1 MPISIIIATRNEER
15 NIENCLKS
23 ILAQTYPKEKL
34 EIIVV
39 DNNSTDRTKEISR
52 KYTDKI
58 FNRGPER
65 SSQKNFGVEKSEGEY
80 FIHLDADMTLGEN
93 VVKECVEKVQN
104 DGNIVALYIPEIIAG
119 DKFFSK
125 VRRFER
131 KFYDG
136 TVIDAVR
143 FIKKEKFLQIGG
155 VVEKLYAF
163 GERALD
169 KRRK

>member
-1 MPISIIIATRNEER
+1 MPISIIITTKNEER

-65 SSQKNFGVEKSEGEY
+65 SSQKNFGVAKSNGE
-80 FIHLDADMTLGEN
+80 FFLHLDADMTLSKN
-93 VVKECVEKVQN
+93 VIKECVEKVN
-104 DGNIVALYIPEIIAG
+104 KEKSIIALYIPEIIVG

-125 VRRFER
+125 ARRFER
-131 KFYDG
+131 NFYDG

-155 VVEKLYAF
+155 GGEKNYY
-163 GERALD
+163 R
-169 KRRK
+169 